1 MAANNLTICEA
12 LAESWWQTGSQL
24 HMLARM
30 NSPRFAFFDP
40 IVGYWRALHVLDL
53 ECGGG
58 LATTCLA
65 QRGARVVGLDLSQ
78 TSPTFDWVALAHACA
93 GSSAPW
99 RGVAPLCAF
108 ASPLHSPPQPSQL
121 ARPSVGHL
129 GVLPSPILRCVSRL
143 R

>member
-93 GSSAPW
+93 GSSAPYAPW
-99 RGVAPLCAF
+99 RGVAP
-108 ASPLHSPPQPSQL
+108 
-121 ARPSVGHL
+121 
-129 GVLPSPILRCVSRL
+129 
-143 R
+143 